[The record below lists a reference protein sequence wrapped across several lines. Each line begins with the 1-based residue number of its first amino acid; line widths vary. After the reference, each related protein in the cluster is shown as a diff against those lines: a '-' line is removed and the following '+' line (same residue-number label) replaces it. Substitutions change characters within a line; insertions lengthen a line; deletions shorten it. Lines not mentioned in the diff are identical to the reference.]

1 MSIVTTERAT
11 ARANALA
18 ERLELGARA
27 LGALAGTITDA
38 EWESRVADGR
48 KIGVVVHH
56 VASMYPIEMQLAG
69 LLAAGKPIEGVT
81 PAVVADIN
89 AKHAAQFD
97 GVTKAEAIE
106 FLRANSEAAAEGVRA
121 FTDQQLDRAATVSY
135 NSDAPL
141 TLQFWLEDHP
151 VRHSYHHLARIRA
164 ALKR

>member
-1 MSIVTTERAT
+1 
-11 ARANALA
+11 
-18 ERLELGARA
+18 
-27 LGALAGTITDA
+27 
-38 EWESRVADGR
+38 
-48 KIGVVVHH
+48 
-56 VASMYPIEMQLAG
+56 MYPIEMELAG

-106 FLRANSEAAAEGVRA
+106 LLRANSEAAAEGVRA
-121 FTDQQLDRAATVSY
+121 FTDEQLDRAATVSY